1 MANIRLRKNTW
12 YAVWYENN
20 KQIMRTTNIKANG
33 EKERRL
39 AQNAADTM
47 EQTSKGNITVS
58 SAVDALKKIACSLGM
73 SKKIPSV
80 LEYFNAYKP
89 TGSESHRKNV
99 IKAIDMFLDYL
110 GSNAFISL
118 DLLSVKT
125 CKEFFEKQ
133 LKRVSVNTVKAY
145 KSHLQNAM
153 QVAVEEEMISRNPF
167 QLVCFRRLTQGLSKK
182 VFHRQP
188 FTMEEIT
195 CIIQKTVY
203 PWKEMSMLCILTGGQ
218 RLGDIACLKWS
229 QVKWDDGLIIIK
241 TTKTGKIV
249 ATPMTKVTRELL
261 EPLYDSHNEYVFPH
275 CAARYIRS
283 KGCLSSE
290 FVTVLKTLG
299 IVKERNM
306 HEGAGKR
313 ISDKSFHSF
322 RHSVVSMLRVN
333 ANFTSDL
340 IRETVGHDSEAIER
354 GYFTPAIEAKRT
366 IIDYLAEK
374 IAPTADIG
382 EG

>member
-20 KQIMRTTNIKANG
+20 RQIMRTTNIKANG
-33 EKERRL
+33 EKEKRL

-47 EQTSKGNITVS
+47 EQTAKGNITVS
-58 SAVDALKKIACSLGM
+58 QAVDALKQIACTLGM
-73 SKKIPSV
+73 SRKIPSV
-80 LEYFNAYKP
+80 LEYLNDYKP
-89 TGSESHRKNV
+89 TGSDSHRKNV

-110 GSNAFISL
+110 GANAYISL

-125 CKEFFEKQ
+125 CKEFLEKE

-145 KSHLQNAM
+145 KSHLQNAI
-153 QVAVEEEMISRNPF
+153 QVAVEEELISRNPF
-167 QLVCFRRLTQGLSKK
+167 QLVCFRRLTQGLDKK
-182 VFHRQP
+182 VFKRQP
-188 FTMEEIT
+188 FSMDEIKT
-195 CIIQKTVY
+195 IIKKTDY

-218 RLGDIACLKWS
+218 RLGDIACMKWT
-229 QVKWDDGLIIIK
+229 QVKWEDNMIIIK
-241 TTKTGKIV
+241 TTKTGKVV
-249 ATPMTKVTRELL
+249 ATPMTNATKQLL

-275 CAARYIRS
+275 SAARYIRS

-299 IVKERNM
+299 IVKEKNM

-333 ANFTSDL
+333 SNFTSDL
-340 IRETVGHDSEAIER
+340 IRETVGHDSETIER
-354 GYFTPAIEAKRT
+354 GYFTPDVESKRT